1 MMHAVFNFVRGPMA
15 GIAFAVFIIGCLYQM
30 ASMWRLARKK
40 DAVVFHY
47 FSLFYALRSI
57 IHWMVPFAALN
68 MRRHP
73 VMTGVT
79 FVFHLC
85 LFAVPFFLSSHAILF
100 KESWDVSWA
109 WLPDGIADIMT
120 LAVMGACLFFL
131 GRRIFL
137 REVRYLT
144 TVSDVLI
151 LFCVALPFFSGFW
164 AGQQWPGFPVM
175 TLVHMISGEILLMLI
190 PFTRLRHMLF
200 FPVIRGYMG
209 SEFGAVRR
217 ARDW

>member
-1 MMHAVFNFVRGPMA
+1 M
-15 GIAFAVFIIGCLYQM
+15 
-30 ASMWRLARKK
+30 RK
-40 DAVVFHY
+40 
-47 FSLFYALRSI
+47 
-57 IHWMVPFAALN
+57 
-68 MRRHP
+68 HP
-73 VMTGVT
+73 VMTMVT

-85 LFAVPFFLSSHAILF
+85 LFAAPLFFSAHVILF

-109 WLPDGIADIMT
+109 WLPDGAADLMT

-144 TVSDVLI
+144 SLSDFVI
-151 LFCVALPFFSGFW
+151 LACVALPFISGYWACHQW
-164 AGQQWPGFPVM
+164 AGFQAATM
-175 TLVHMISGEILLMLI
+175 VHMVSGEILIMMI
-190 PFTRLRHMLF
+190 PFTRLSHMFF

>member
-1 MMHAVFNFVRGPMA
+1 MLHAVFNFVRGPMA
-15 GIAFAVFIIGCLYQM
+15 GIAFAVFILGCIYQL
-30 ASMWRLARKK
+30 AAMWRLARKK

-47 FSLFYALRSI
+47 FSFFYALRSI
-57 IHWMVPFAALN
+57 LHWMIPFATRN
-68 MRRHP
+68 MRNHP
-73 VMTGVT
+73 IMTGVT

-85 LFAVPFFLSSHAILF
+85 LFLAPLFLSAHVILV
-100 KESWDVSWA
+100 KESWDISWA
-109 WLPDGIADIMT
+109 WLPDGVARILS

-137 REVRYLT
+137 KEVRYLT
-144 TVSDVLI
+144 TPSDVLI

-164 AGQQWPGFPVM
+164 AAQQWPGFFVM
-175 TLVHMISGEILLMLI
+175 TLIHMISGEILLMLI
-190 PFTRLRHMLF
+190 PFSRLRHMLF